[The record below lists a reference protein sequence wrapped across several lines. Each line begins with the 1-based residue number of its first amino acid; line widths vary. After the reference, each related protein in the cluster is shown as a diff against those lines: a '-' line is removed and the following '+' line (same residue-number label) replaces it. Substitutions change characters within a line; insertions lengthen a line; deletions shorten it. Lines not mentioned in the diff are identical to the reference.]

1 MESTTIPKRMFLPGK
16 LCFASE
22 AHSTCPTIPPPV
34 IMIVFN
40 MYLENGTQELFI
52 STNRSEKFSSVG
64 FLTKILGGN

>member
-1 MESTTIPKRMFLPGK
+1 MFLPGK
-16 LCFASE
+16 LCFASGYAASE

-64 FLTKILGGN
+64 FLTKS